1 MQSSIK
7 PIVFVIKGIK
17 LYFLVMERLKIKKLC
32 LILNPKAGTQDHEAV
47 LKLIH
52 TELDHLQIKHLTYR
66 SEYKGAISDFIQ
78 NENLEDFE
86 GICVIGGDGTI
97 NEAVNGLMKSGKSR
111 SIALGIIPR
120 GSGNAFAEDL
130 GELNPLG
137 ALKTILKGHITPIDL
152 FKIDHKGEVSF
163 AINII
168 GWGMAAEVNI
178 LAEKLRWLG
187 GIRYSIASL
196 LGVLRMKKKRLE
208 FVLDDTNFNGEGLF
222 FLALNTI
229 HTGKGMQMAPHAIL
243 NDGLI
248 DIVLVKSASKLRVI
262 KIFTQLFSGKH
273 INDPHVEYKQIRH
286 FTLNTEGDPLN
297 IDGENIG
304 KTPIQAEL
312 IHKGIKIFAN
322 L

>member
-1 MQSSIK
+1 LQSSIK

-32 LILNPKAGTQDHEAV
+32 LILNPKAGSQDHEAV

-52 TELDHLQIKHLTYR
+52 TELDRLQIKHLTYR
-66 SEYKGAISDFIQ
+66 SEYKGAISNFIQ

-97 NEAVNGLMKSGKSR
+97 NEAVNGLMKSGKSK

-152 FKIDHKGEVSF
+152 FKIDHKGEISF

-208 FVLDDTNFNGEGLF
+208 FVG
-222 FLALNTI
+222 
-229 HTGKGMQMAPHAIL
+229 
-243 NDGLI
+243 
-248 DIVLVKSASKLRVI
+248 
-262 KIFTQLFSGKH
+262 
-273 INDPHVEYKQIRH
+273 
-286 FTLNTEGDPLN
+286 
-297 IDGENIG
+297 
-304 KTPIQAEL
+304 
-312 IHKGIKIFAN
+312 
-322 L
+322 

>member
-1 MQSSIK
+1 
-7 PIVFVIKGIK
+7 
-17 LYFLVMERLKIKKLC
+17 MERLKIKKLC
-32 LILNPKAGTQDHEAV
+32 LILNPKAGSQDHEAV

-52 TELDHLQIKHLTYR
+52 TELDRLQIKHLTYR
-66 SEYKGAISDFIQ
+66 SEYKGAISNFIQ
-78 NENLEDFE
+78 NENLEGFE

-130 GELNPLG
+130 GELTPLG
-137 ALKTILKGHITPIDL
+137 ALKTILKGYITPIDL

-208 FVLDDTNFNGEGLF
+208 FVLDDTSFNGEGLF

-229 HTGKGMQMAPHAIL
+229 HTGKGMQMAPYAIL

>member
-1 MQSSIK
+1 MMQK
-7 PIVFVIKGIK
+7 
-17 LYFLVMERLKIKKLC
+17 LKIKKLC
-32 LILNPKAGTQDHEAV
+32 LILNPKAGNQDHEAV

-52 TELDHLQIKHLTYR
+52 KELDRLKIKYLTYR
-66 SEYKGAISDFIQ
+66 SEHKGAISDFIQ
-78 NENLEDFE
+78 NENLDDCE

-97 NEAVNGLMKSGKSR
+97 NEAVNGLMRSGKSR
-111 SIALGIIPR
+111 NIALGIIPR

-137 ALKTILKGHITPIDL
+137 ALKRILKGHITPIDL
-152 FKIDHKGEVSF
+152 FKIDHKGEVYF

-187 GIRYSIASL
+187 GIRYSVASL
-196 LGVLRMKKKRLE
+196 IGVMKMKRNR
-208 FVLDDTNFNGEGLF
+208 LDFELDNTSFSGEGLF

-229 HTGKGMQMAPHAIL
+229 HTGKGMKMAPHAIL
-243 NDGLI
+243 DDGLI
-248 DIVLVKSASKLRVI
+248 DIVLVKSASKLRVL
-262 KIFTQLFSGKH
+262 KIFTQLFSGNH
-273 INDPHVEYKQIRH
+273 INDPHVEYKQIKQ

-304 KTPIQAEL
+304 RTPIQAEL
-312 IHKGIKIFAN
+312 IHKGIKIFAK

>member
-32 LILNPKAGTQDHEAV
+32 LILNPKAGSQDHEAV

-52 TELDHLQIKHLTYR
+52 TELDRLQIKHLTYR
-66 SEYKGAISDFIQ
+66 SEYKGAISNFIQ
-78 NENLEDFE
+78 NENLEGFE

-152 FKIDHKGEVSF
+152 FKIDHKGEISF

-208 FVLDDTNFNGEGLF
+208 FVLDDTSFNGEGLF

-229 HTGKGMQMAPHAIL
+229 HTGKGMQMAPYAIL

-312 IHKGIKIFAN
+312 IHKGIKIFAK